1 MSQPR
6 HDSMAL
12 TGIGMM
18 TPVGLGA
25 YASCAALRAGI
36 VRIRELDVPQGTE
49 GRAARLSLVGSPIKG
64 LTDGYFGL
72 GRWVR
77 LAVDGLRDLMA
88 NARLESEQL
97 SQAGIFIGLPAPVW
111 PGSTPERQQQLAARI
126 AQWLQVPGL
135 MSRIH
140 FYPEGHASALRALED
155 ALTQLRQ
162 GRLAMAVVGGLDS
175 LVEPD
180 VLTRLRDMGRLKTDD
195 NPVGFVPGEAS
206 AFFLLETP
214 RMAQR
219 RKAGVMAWLDASR
232 LSHEPV
238 TAASGQPCDG
248 QGLGQAITK
257 TFEALEDRGAGT
269 GLIVNDLNGELFRAE
284 EFSKMVP
291 RALRHLRSSW
301 RLWHPADCIG
311 DTGAAS
317 VALSVCIGARALV
330 RGYAA
335 TDHVLACASSDEGL
349 RGAVYLRSAG
359 KEEEHP

>member
-1 MSQPR
+1 
-6 HDSMAL
+6 MAL

-18 TPVGLGA
+18 TSVGLGA

-49 GRAARLSLVGSPIKG
+49 GRAAMLPLVGSPIKG

-88 NARLESEQL
+88 NAALGTGHL
-97 SQAGIFIGLPAPVW
+97 SQAGLFIGLPTPAW
-111 PGSTPERQQQLAARI
+111 PGGTSERQQQLAARI
-126 AQWLQVPGL
+126 SQWLQVPDLG
-135 MSRIH
+135 SRIH
-140 FYPEGHASALRALED
+140 FYPEGHASAVRALGD
-155 ALTQLRQ
+155 ALAQLRQ

-175 LVEPD
+175 LVEPEA
-180 VLTRLRDMGRLKTDD
+180 LTRLRDAGRLKMDD

-214 RMAQR
+214 LMAR
-219 RKAGVMAWLDASR
+219 RREAGVMAWLESSR
-232 LSHEPV
+232 LSREPL
-238 TAASGQPCDG
+238 TADSGLPCDG
-248 QGLGQAITK
+248 QGLGQAITE
-257 TFEALEDRGAGT
+257 TFEVLGDRGAST
-269 GLIVNDLNGELFRAE
+269 GLVINDLNGELFRAE
-284 EFSKMVP
+284 EFSKVVP
-291 RALRHLRSSW
+291 RALGHLRSPW

-317 VALSVCIGARALV
+317 GALSVCIGARALR

-335 TDHVLACASSDEGL
+335 TDHVLTCASSDEGL
-349 RGAVYLRSAG
+349 RGAVYLRGAG
-359 KEEEHP
+359 KEEEPS